1 MQADTSADGAED
13 ADAESA
19 PAPAPAPTL
28 MTAPQVSE
36 AAAAAAPSAAAA
48 AANTSASSPSPAPR
62 ESDLSWLSSWLKTEG
77 YEPKHLKAICEEINV
92 SLEKSLSTSGSSE
105 ALAKRLL
112 DPTKGGLS
120 EAELRKR
127 CAAEKAK
134 PAKRRQSGASGPRK
148 EGKRSS
154 EGN

>member
-48 AANTSASSPSPAPR
+48 AANTSASSPS
-62 ESDLSWLSSWLKTEG
+62 
-77 YEPKHLKAICEEINV
+77 LKAICEEINV